1 MTAEPRVEELLAT
14 IRKAIDHDISELDK
28 RGAVLKAPGRAPHA
42 APQKPDA
49 DQDIAHLRTR
59 VSRQRTDAPMVTTPS
74 PTFAAIAPKL
84 EPRNNGVSAILSG
97 AQSDFNDPLP
107 PAAILRP
114 SYGAEEAP
122 RRDVRTPLTRMEP
135 PRFMPLPDPVPYHP
149 PPRRAAP
156 PPREQVYHQPPQDVT
171 WVEEQPY
178 QPPPEHY
185 YAQQPPAGA
194 LMSPDSAY
202 AAQASFQA
210 LANSLVAQMGGD
222 GRLQDLARDTLQPLL
237 KEWLDDNLPQLVE
250 KLVREEIERVARRG
264 R

>member
-28 RGAVLKAPGRAPHA
+28 RGAVLNGVSRAPSI

-49 DQDIAHLRTR
+49 DQDIAQLRNR
-59 VSRQRTDAPMVTTPS
+59 VGRQRTAVPIAPAPS
-74 PTFAAIAPKL
+74 PRFASVPPKL

-97 AQSDFNDPLP
+97 TPSQFDGPLP

-122 RRDVRTPLTRMEP
+122 RRNARPPLTRMDP
-135 PRFMPLPDPVPYHP
+135 PRFMPVPDPVPYEP
-149 PPRRAAP
+149 PQRHARP
-156 PPREQVYHQPPQDVT
+156 PEQAYHQQAPQDVT

-178 QPPPEHY
+178 QQPQDPY
-185 YAQQPPAGA
+185 YAQQPGGA
-194 LMSPDSAY
+194 LMSPQSAY

-210 LANSLVAQMGGD
+210 LANTLITQMGGD
-222 GRLQDLARDTLQPLL
+222 GRLEGMTRDILQPML
-237 KEWLDDNLPQLVE
+237 KEWLDENLPNLVE